1 MNMNK
6 VCFNQNA
13 FLIGIVLLTS
23 IILIFNQFN
32 TCPPC
37 KQEISANEEQQD
49 SHNLLISNRYG
60 LRINPNV
67 DNLIDKRDEGALDD
81 PLKAPNR
88 RLPRHIYPDAAKDYI
103 FEVPTRGYPDNYH
116 YYGNLIRREDNKIVK
131 LFGRQ
136 IYPGSNQYEYYG
148 ITSDSTGGST
158 VKIPVKVPG
167 DNELYDKDQID
178 IDFLD
183 SSVGKFI
190 LYMNDY
196 DRPRYNPFVIN

>member
-1 MNMNK
+1 MQQI
-6 VCFNQNA
+6 CFNQNL
-13 FLIGIVLLTS
+13 FLISILTCFIIIIVFTNMNSYQTKSNNS
-23 IILIFNQFN
+23 IKTNDDDD
-32 TCPPC
+32 T
-37 KQEISANEEQQD
+37 
-49 SHNLLISNRYG
+49 LISNKY
-60 LRINPNV
+60 IIPTSDFVN
-67 DNLIDKRDEGALDD
+67 DKIDKRDEDALEN

-88 RLPRHIYPDAAKDYI
+88 RLPRHIYPSAAKDYI

-116 YYGNLIRREDNKIVK
+116 YYGNLIRREDDKIVK

-148 ITSDSTGGST
+148 ITSDPTGGSS
-158 VKIPVKVPG
+158 VKIPIKVRG
-167 DNELYDKDQID
+167 DKELYDKDEID

-190 LYMNDY
+190 LFMNDF

>member
-1 MNMNK
+1 MQQI
-6 VCFNQNA
+6 CFNQNL
-13 FLIGIVLLTS
+13 FLISILTCFIIIIVFTNMNS
-23 IILIFNQFN
+23 YQTKSNN
-32 TCPPC
+32 SNKT
-37 KQEISANEEQQD
+37 ND
-49 SHNLLISNRYG
+49 DDDTLISNKY
-60 LRINPNV
+60 IIPTSDFVN
-67 DNLIDKRDEGALDD
+67 DKIDKRDEDALEN

-88 RLPRHIYPDAAKDYI
+88 RLPRHIYPSAAKDYI

-116 YYGNLIRREDNKIVK
+116 YYGNLIRREDDKIVK

-148 ITSDSTGGST
+148 ITSDPTGGSS
-158 VKIPVKVPG
+158 VKIPIKVRG
-167 DNELYDKDQID
+167 DKELYDKDEID

-190 LYMNDY
+190 LFMNDF